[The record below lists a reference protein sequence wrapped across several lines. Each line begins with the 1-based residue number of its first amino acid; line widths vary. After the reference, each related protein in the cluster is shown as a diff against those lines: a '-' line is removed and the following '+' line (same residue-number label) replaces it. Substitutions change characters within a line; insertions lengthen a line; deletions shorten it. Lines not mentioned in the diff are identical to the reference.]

1 MDCIKITTDKI
12 DVADSLS
19 CLSNPTCGATACFIG
34 TTRDNFEGKKVK
46 QLSYEAYGKMA
57 LKELRK
63 ISDLMKSKWPIA
75 NVVLIHRI
83 GTVPV
88 CETSVLVAANSGHRK
103 EALEAVS
110 FGIDAIKA
118 EVPIWKKEEYEDG
131 TYLWKENCEC
141 QNSTKHCS
149 NETE

>member
-12 DVADSLS
+12 NIPEALSL
-19 CLSNPTCGATACFIG
+19 LSHPSCGATATFMG

-46 QLSYEAYGKMA
+46 QLSYEAYGSMA
-57 LKELRK
+57 VKELHK
-63 ISDLMKSKWPIA
+63 ISDSMKTRWKVK

-88 CETSVLVAANSGHRK
+88 CETSVLVAASSPHRK
-103 EALEAVS
+103 DALEAVS
-110 FGIDAIKA
+110 YGIDVIKA

-131 TYLWKENCEC
+131 TYEWKENCEC
-141 QNSTKHCS
+141 SKKFGDVCDKQ
-149 NETE
+149 

>member
-12 DVADSLS
+12 EVTESLS
-19 CLSNPTCGATACFIG
+19 NLSNPSCGATACFIG

-63 ISDLMKSKWPIA
+63 ISDTIKSKWQIS
-75 NVVLIHRI
+75 NVILIHRI

-88 CETSVLVAANSGHRK
+88 CETSVLVAASSVHRK
-103 EALEAVS
+103 DALEAVS
-110 FGIDAIKA
+110 FGIDAIKTK
-118 EVPIWKKEEYEDG
+118 VPIWKKEEYEDG
-131 TYLWKENCEC
+131 TYQWKENCEC
-141 QNSTKHCS
+141 KNSIKHLT
-149 NETE
+149 NEMK